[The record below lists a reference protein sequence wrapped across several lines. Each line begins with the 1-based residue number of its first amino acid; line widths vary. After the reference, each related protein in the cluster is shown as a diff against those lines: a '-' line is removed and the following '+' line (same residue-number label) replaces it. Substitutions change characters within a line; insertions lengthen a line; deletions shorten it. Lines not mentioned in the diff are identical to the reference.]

1 MKISFVTPTYNRA
14 SLVGRTIKSVLQ
26 LAESGRDVE
35 VVVIDDGSK
44 DDFAGAVA
52 PFQSSDR
59 VKIVRFSENRGQ
71 NAARN
76 AGFIAARGEIVSL
89 IDSDDVVIEADYQKI
104 IEAFADETILGVF
117 TATKNMRTGQM
128 MCALGASGKVFDY
141 RGFLDGTYS
150 GEYHMFLRKSMLPA
164 QPFEENLGIKRSC
177 TLLTWLKLG
186 QVGEF
191 IILPIV
197 TRLYDDTGDDRM
209 GNIDN
214 ILSDAAEID
223 RCTSLVIER
232 NDHLIKQ
239 ASRQAYAGLIIQ
251 RSYYRLL
258 AKGRVA
264 AARSLLDAP
273 MDFQILPRILF
284 MWAAIVCGSNL
295 VKYLR
300 RLRG

>member
-14 SLVGRTIKSVLQ
+14 HLVGRTIKSVLQ

-35 VVVIDDGSK
+35 VVVIDDAST
-44 DDFAGAVA
+44 DDFSGAIT
-52 PFQSSDR
+52 PFQSSER

-76 AGFIAARGEIVSL
+76 AGFHAASGEIVSL

-104 IEAFADETILGVF
+104 TEAFADDKILGVF
-117 TATKNMRTGQM
+117 TATQNMRTGQM
-128 MCALGASGKVFDY
+128 MCALGASGKIFDY
-141 RGFLDGTYS
+141 HGFLDGTYS
-150 GEYHMFLRKSMLPA
+150 GEYHMFLRKGRLPP

-186 QVGEF
+186 QVGAF
-191 IILPIV
+191 VIRPIV
-197 TRLYDDTGDDRM
+197 TRLYDDTGNDRM
-209 GNIDN
+209 RNIDN
-214 ILSDAAEID
+214 ILTDAAEID

-232 NDHLIKQ
+232 NNDLIRR
-239 ASRQAYAGLIIQ
+239 ASSHAYAGLIIQ

-258 AKGRVA
+258 AKGRGA
-264 AARSLLDAP
+264 AARSLLAAP
-273 MDFQILPRILF
+273 INMRMLPRILF
-284 MWAAIVCGSNL
+284 MWAAIICGSDL

>member
-14 SLVGRTIKSVLQ
+14 HLVGRTIQSVLK
-26 LAESGRDVE
+26 LAENGLDVE
-35 VVVIDDGSK
+35 VVVIDDASK
-44 DDFAGAVA
+44 DDFADAVA
-52 PFQSSDR
+52 PFQSSTH
-59 VKIVRFSENRGQ
+59 VKIIRFPENRGQ

-76 AGFIAARGEIVSL
+76 AGFIAASGEIVSL

-104 IEAFADETILGVF
+104 IEAFADEKILGVF
-117 TATKNMRTGQM
+117 TATQNMRTGQM

-150 GEYHMFLRKSMLPA
+150 GEYHMFLRKRMLPP

-177 TLLTWLKLG
+177 TLLTWLNLG
-186 QVGEF
+186 QVGAF
-191 IILPIV
+191 VILPIV

-214 ILSDAAEID
+214 ILADAAEID

-232 NDHLIKQ
+232 NNDLIKQ
-239 ASRQAYAGLIIQ
+239 ASSEAYAGLIIQ

-264 AARSLLDAP
+264 AVRSLLDAP
-273 MDFQILPRILF
+273 IGLRALPRLVF
-284 MWAAIVCGSNL
+284 MWAAVFCGSDL